1 MMACD
6 AQYSSYMK
14 VINSCTVLTSS
25 TVCLSAMQLRCTL
38 QNEYAEG
45 MSIEDCLQLAVKVL
59 NKTMDSTAPA
69 ADKMEL
75 TTIQRINGKVLT
87 PYNVYSLALLNI

>member
-1 MMACD
+1 
-6 AQYSSYMK
+6 
-14 VINSCTVLTSS
+14 
-25 TVCLSAMQLRCTL
+25 
-38 QNEYAEG
+38 

-75 TTIQRINGKVLT
+75 TTIQRINGKVNSHIHYLST
-87 PYNVYSLALLNI
+87 ILRLQEYHDSESCISFDFAQHRYLL

>member
-1 MMACD
+1 MRCD
-6 AQYSSYMK
+6 AH
-14 VINSCTVLTSS
+14 N
-25 TVCLSAMQLRCTL
+25 TL

>member
-1 MMACD
+1 LLL
-6 AQYSSYMK
+6 Y
-14 VINSCTVLTSS
+14 
-25 TVCLSAMQLRCTL
+25 VCVADHAT
-38 QNEYAEG
+38 QNEYAEN

-75 TTIQRINGKVLT
+75 TTIQRINGKVPTT
-87 PYNVYSLALLNI
+87 PCLLYKHYMDNAFSM

>member
-1 MMACD
+1 
-6 AQYSSYMK
+6 
-14 VINSCTVLTSS
+14 
-25 TVCLSAMQLRCTL
+25 MQLRCTL